1 MAARWKINNNDTQLT
16 YGMAVKAGSY
26 LDIMSPPVPRKRLE
40 HEFTDANGAQVDTT
54 SALTYEARRYTLRVI
69 IAASSFADFWARY
82 NALLTAIAKP
92 GTFSLYVADLG
103 ITVNLLYE
111 GMKCAGKPG
120 SLRSGKVV
128 AEYELS
134 VFEPD
139 PTNRTYG
146 A

>member
-1 MAARWKINNNDTQLT
+1 MTNRWKINSVDTYVA

-54 SALTYEARRYTLRVI
+54 SALTYEPRRYTLKI
-69 IAASSFADFWARY
+69 LITGANYTGFWANY

-111 GMKCAGKPG
+111 GMKCASKPG

-134 VFEPD
+134 VFEPN